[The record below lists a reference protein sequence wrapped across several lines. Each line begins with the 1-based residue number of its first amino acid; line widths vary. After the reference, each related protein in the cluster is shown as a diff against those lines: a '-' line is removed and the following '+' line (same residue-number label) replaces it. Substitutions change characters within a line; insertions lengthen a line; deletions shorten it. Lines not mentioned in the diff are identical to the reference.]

1 MKIPSVIF
9 HNKTRTHTFPQ
20 VLYFSRVLGYFYST
34 LFFHF
39 ILFHGSASLF
49 FREKYC
55 TCHATTFFNTTPAV
69 LLSCWFT
76 TFPTFEM
83 KQQMSIFTHLLHWLF
98 HFSEFKGFKEVTI
111 FSVSFWCFLYI
122 KVLVFWAL
130 NCNVWETML
139 HNIDILVA

>member
-1 MKIPSVIF
+1 M
-9 HNKTRTHTFPQ
+9 
-20 VLYFSRVLGYFYST
+20 
-34 LFFHF
+34 
-39 ILFHGSASLF
+39 
-49 FREKYC
+49 
-55 TCHATTFFNTTPAV
+55 
-69 LLSCWFT
+69 
-76 TFPTFEM
+76 TFPTFKM
-83 KQQMSIFTHLLHWLF
+83 KQQMSIFT